1 MTSPIPASPLSAGAD
16 EAVAPLLEECARVLG
31 WIARID
37 DFADEVPEHIAA
49 RVRSGYEQRLEQ
61 KLEELKAFGD
71 AVRSQETAVRE
82 AAATAARARSDA
94 SDALHEAKLRHF
106 AGELSHEDWA
116 GREPGLAAELE
127 QAEAECKALECALDH
142 LGSMLDS
149 LQRDGGEAAP
159 AVEVAPPPAADE
171 AEPEPSTAPLFEL
184 LDDAIVEEAVTP
196 DDDQL
201 DTIFAEW
208 DDAPQAKQ
216 TGELPWLEL
225 LAEEDDAEPYTALTA
240 GAATPATAAAPP
252 APSFGAAPAVVAAAA
267 KPEEEDDGLAFL
279 AELDRV
285 LGTSPSGEG
294 DAAVAVAPAAIE
306 LDVKTLTCAAC
317 QNDNPAQSW
326 YCESCGAGLN

>member
-1 MTSPIPASPLSAGAD
+1 
-16 EAVAPLLEECARVLG
+16 
-31 WIARID
+31 
-37 DFADEVPEHIAA
+37 
-49 RVRSGYEQRLEQ
+49 
-61 KLEELKAFGD
+61 
-71 AVRSQETAVRE
+71 VRE

-94 SDALHEAKLRHF
+94 SDALDEAKLRHF
-106 AGELSHEDWA
+106 AGELSDEDLA

-127 QAEAECKALECALDH
+127 QAEADCKALECALDH

-159 AVEVAPPPAADE
+159 AVEVARPRAADE

-184 LDDAIVEEAVTP
+184 LDDAIVEEAVAP

-208 DDAPQAKQ
+208 DDAPEAKL

-225 LAEEDDAEPYTALTA
+225 LAEEDEAAAGDADDAEPYTAPAA
-240 GAATPATAAAPP
+240 GAAKPATAAAPP
-252 APSFGAAPAVVAAAA
+252 APLFGAAPAVVAAAA
-267 KPEEEDDGLAFL
+267 EPEEEDDGLAFL

-294 DAAVAVAPAAIE
+294 DAAVAVAPAATE
-306 LDVKTLTCAAC
+306 LDIKTLTCAAC
-317 QNDNPAQSW
+317 QNDNPPQSW
-326 YCESCGAGLN
+326 YCESCGAELN